1 MASQNDADKN
11 TNGNKDRLRDLE
23 IKDAQLIFQAV
34 WADLESEF
42 GRENLDFPKEIFWL
56 NGAPG
61 AGKGTHTRFIMKH
74 RDFTGEP
81 IVVSSLLQSPE
92 AQKRIDAGILV
103 GDKEVTSLVF
113 RKLLEPAY
121 ESGAIVDGY
130 PRTKVQ
136 VECLKLLYTKLVEL
150 RAEFLGTLLAPR
162 FRKPQF
168 HIIVLFVDE
177 NESVKRQLLRGKQ
190 AMEYNEEVR
199 QSGVGNLI
207 EVRKTDYEESAAR
220 NRYRTFKEVTYE
232 SLTSLREMFHYHYI
246 NAHGSI
252 ASIQQRIIAELKY
265 QSSLELDQSTY
276 DRLSVV
282 PVAVNIAQHARQE
295 LVKRLDD
302 YEHHHTDLF
311 ARVVGLVKDKFMPII
326 FRHAISGMAQVNSED
341 PLFEDDL
348 ALAMVIDIFSER
360 GFHAVIDV
368 RRERIPQRIDPK
380 TFKIETVINKV
391 YRVQVRFPGSEIR
404 RGS

>member
-1 MASQNDADKN
+1 MALPDDAEKAA
-11 TNGNKDRLRDLE
+11 NGGKGKLRDLE
-23 IKDAQLIFQAV
+23 IKDAHLIFQAV

-74 RDFTGEP
+74 RDFTSEP

-168 HIIVLFVDE
+168 HIIVLFIDE
-177 NESVKRQLLRGKQ
+177 NESVKRQLARGKQ
-190 AMEYNEEVR
+190 AMEHNEEVR
-199 QSGVGNLI
+199 QSGVGTLV
-207 EVRKTDYEESAAR
+207 EVRKTDHDESAAR

-252 ASIQQRIIAELKY
+252 AGVQQRIIAELKY

-276 DRLSVV
+276 DRLSAV
-282 PVAVNIAQHARQE
+282 PVAANIAQHARQE

-302 YEHHHTDLF
+302 YEHHHTELF
-311 ARVVGLVKDKFMPII
+311 ARVVALVKDKFMPII
-326 FRHAISGMAQVNSED
+326 FRHAISGMAHVNSED

-368 RRERIPQRIDPK
+368 RRERIPKRVDPK
-380 TFKIETVINKV
+380 TFQIETEIKKV
-391 YRVQVRFPGSEIR
+391 YRAQVRFPGSEIR